1 MENCLKNMSK
11 SSFFKAL
18 IFFGSILFLTSCL
31 SNVELQDEV
40 KAKEN
45 QTQILDY
52 FTKLGVIPVAL
63 DNGAFFTVTKTNST
77 GEIASRGDSLFVH
90 YELSNLNTGKVL
102 DSTNRQ
108 INAPYIYRYGLTNP
122 VFAKLM
128 GFLKEGEQATM
139 IMPGTSQAFDGL
151 PAYTP
156 LKCVIKQYKVRSQ
169 SDKIDEFIASKG
181 WVVTEKSTDGLRFIR
196 TAVGTGDLGVSGKIM
211 MMKYTGRFLNG
222 VAFDGN
228 MAKTDTFSVT
238 FGGTQTVQGFQRG
251 IEKMR
256 TGEKAVVVFPST
268 LGYGE
273 KGSSSIP
280 GFTPLVFE
288 LYVAKIK

>member
-1 MENCLKNMSK
+1 MSK
-11 SSFFKAL
+11 SYFFKTL
-18 IFFGSILFLTSCL
+18 IFFGGVLLLTSCL
-31 SNVELQDEV
+31 SNVELQDDV

-45 QTQILDY
+45 QTQILAY

-63 DNGAFFTVTKTNST
+63 ENGAFYTVTQANST
-77 GEIASRGDSLFVH
+77 GELATRGDSLFVH

-102 DSTNRQ
+102 DSTNRKT
-108 INAPYIYRYGLTNP
+108 NTPLVYRYGLTNP

-128 GFLKEGEQATM
+128 GYLKEGEQATM
-139 IMPGTSQAFDGL
+139 IIPGTPQAFDGL

-156 LKCVIKQYKVRSQ
+156 LKCVIKQYKVISQ
-169 SDKIDEFIASKG
+169 NDKIDELIAAKG

-196 TAVGTGDLGVSGKIM
+196 TATGTGDLGVSGKVM
-211 MMKYTGRFLNG
+211 MLKYTGRFLNG

-238 FGGTQTVQGFQRG
+238 FGGSQTVQGFQRS

-256 TGEKAVVVFPST
+256 LGEKAVVVFPST
-268 LGYGE
+268 LGYGD

-288 LYVAKIK
+288 LYLTKIK

>member
-1 MENCLKNMSK
+1 MSK
-11 SSFFKAL
+11 SYFFKTL
-18 IFFGSILFLTSCL
+18 IFLGGVLLLTSCL
-31 SNVELQDEV
+31 SNVELQDDV

-45 QTQILDY
+45 QTQILAY

-63 DNGAFFTVTKTNST
+63 ENGAFYTVTQANST
-77 GEIASRGDSLFVH
+77 GELATRGDSLFVH

-102 DSTNRQ
+102 DSTNRKT
-108 INAPYIYRYGLTNP
+108 NTPLVYRYGLTNP

-128 GFLKEGEQATM
+128 GYLKEGEQATM
-139 IMPGTSQAFDGL
+139 IIPGTPQAFDGL

-156 LKCVIKQYKVRSQ
+156 LKCVIKQYKVISQ
-169 SDKIDEFIASKG
+169 NDKIDELIAAKG

-196 TAVGTGDLGVSGKIM
+196 TATGTGDLGVSGKVM
-211 MMKYTGRFLNG
+211 MLKYTGRFLNG

-238 FGGTQTVQGFQRG
+238 FGGSQTVQGFQRS

-256 TGEKAVVVFPST
+256 LGEKAVVVFPST

-288 LYVAKIK
+288 LYLTKIK

>member
-1 MENCLKNMSK
+1 MIK
-11 SSFFKAL
+11 SSIFKGVLVVGSL
-18 IFFGSILFLTSCL
+18 IFLASCL
-31 SNVELQDEV
+31 SNVELQDDV

-45 QTQILDY
+45 QTQILAY

-63 DNGAFFTVTKTNST
+63 GDGSFYTITKTNSS
-77 GEIASRGDSLFVH
+77 GELPIKGDSILVH
-90 YELSNLNTGKVL
+90 YELTNLNTGKVL
-102 DSTNRQ
+102 DSTNRK
-108 INAPYIYRYGLTNP
+108 IDAPLIYRYGLSNP
-122 VFAKLM
+122 VFAKIM
-128 GFLKEGEQATM
+128 TFLKEGEEATLVL
-139 IMPGTSQAFDGL
+139 PGTAQSFDGL

-156 LKCVIKQYKVRSQ
+156 LKCVIRQLKIRSQ
-169 SDKIDEFIASKG
+169 NDKIDEFIASKG
-181 WVVTEKSTDGLRFIR
+181 WKVTEKSTDGLRYIR
-196 TAVGTGDLGVSGKIM
+196 LADGTGDLGVSGKVM
-211 MMKYTGRFLNG
+211 MLKYTGRFLTG
-222 VAFDGN
+222 SAFDGN

-288 LYVAKIK
+288 LYLAKIK